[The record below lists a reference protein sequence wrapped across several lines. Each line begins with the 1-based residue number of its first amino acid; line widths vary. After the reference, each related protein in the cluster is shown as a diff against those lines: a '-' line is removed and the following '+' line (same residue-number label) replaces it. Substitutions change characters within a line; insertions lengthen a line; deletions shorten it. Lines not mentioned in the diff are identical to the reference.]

1 MVRFKRLSV
10 RGMFSYG
17 EADLEFRDGVYLLEG
32 RNLDRDGCSNMA
44 GKSALW
50 DSLTTILYE
59 QNSRGQV
66 KDEVVNRREGKCSGV
81 VELEVNGRF
90 VRVGYGRGGG
100 NSWWVEVD
108 GQRRSY
114 AWNLMRGVI
123 EGEVGLSYDEFVL
136 SSWFQQGMMDS
147 FLVRSDAERKELFA
161 SWLGLG
167 VFKKVRERVKERRK
181 EVEVEIKSVEREV
194 ERLQEIREK
203 VKEFSEE
210 VKVRVEEILGRYRE
224 APVSVEEYRKKRKY
238 VLEQVQRWRDA
249 LKVEGLIKEL
259 RVVRDELS
267 GKVANIKEKM
277 RYLRDGRCWVCG
289 SEVDTERFV
298 REAKEEMERLS
309 GVLKQVEGVLSELE
323 KVYVMGKGINRE
335 RLIRE
340 ICELRRRVGD
350 VGEWRWAIEQKAKVE
365 EWERLRR
372 EFEREVDLGRLERLR
387 WELEVAKVWEKGF
400 SDDGIVAY
408 ILERYLEVFNRLMER
423 YGRVVGISV
432 RFGIGKRGQ
441 LEVEVSDGYKS
452 FSRLS
457 YFSGSERYL
466 VMLVVMLGLSDFL
479 RLMGK
484 GTNLLVLDEVFAP
497 FDAVWRERLV
507 ELLEMLKGDGRMVV
521 VITHHDDVKRMV
533 DWDGVMVVEKKDGI
547 SRLVGR

>member
-17 EADLEFRDGVYLLEG
+17 VADLEFRDGVYLLEG

-66 KDEVVNRREGKCSGV
+66 KDEVVNSREGKCSGV

-167 VFKKVRERVKERRK
+167 VFKKARERVKERRR

-224 APVSVEEYRKKRKY
+224 APVSVEEYRKKRKQ
-238 VLEQVQRWRDA
+238 VLEDLKKWRMA
-249 LKVEGLIKEL
+249 RNVEVVLRELQEKRNLLKAEVVKEREKL
-259 RVVRDELS
+259 RYV
-267 GKVANIKEKM
+267 K
-277 RYLRDGRCWVCG
+277 DGRCWVCG
-289 SEVDTERFV
+289 RVLDEKRFV
-298 REAKEEMERLS
+298 SEIVGKVEELE
-309 GVLKQVEGVLSELE
+309 GVLGQVEGVLRELE
-323 KVYVMGKGINRE
+323 RVYVMGKGINRE

-340 ICELRRRVGD
+340 MCELRRRVGD
-350 VGEWRWAIEQKAKVE
+350 VDEWRWAIEQKAKVE

-372 EFEREVDLGRLERLR
+372 ELEREVDLGRLERLR

-497 FDAVWRERLV
+497 FDVVWRERLV

-533 DWDGVMVVEKKDGI
+533 DWDGVMVVEKRDGI